1 MHAIVQH
8 ADKLYED
15 RKWHEALEYLEQ
27 YGETEELDLLWRLMR
42 INYRVGKHITP
53 DRKAAERMAAR
64 GMELSERALKISDK
78 HFLCQK
84 VRTAVSLAGQT
95 LTRGDIWPAR
105 LHRSLQA
112 ELVQESGSRDQVY
125 SRICNVRE
133 SALPTYPRITQWTAV
148 VLSWYAE
155 LQGQKK
161 RIEKSFE
168 VRDHLLVS

>member
-84 VRTAVSLAGQT
+84 VRTVVS
-95 LTRGDIWPAR
+95 RPN
-105 LHRSLQA
+105 SCNSM
-112 ELVQESGSRDQVY
+112 VSRDQVY
-125 SRICNVRE
+125 GECASH
-133 SALPTYPRITQWTAV
+133 LPSHCPV
-148 VLSWYAE
+148 DSDCS
-155 LQGQKK
+155 K
-161 RIEKSFE
+161 
-168 VRDHLLVS
+168 LVC

>member
-95 LTRGDIWPAR
+95 LTRG
-105 LHRSLQA
+105 
-112 ELVQESGSRDQVY
+112 ESGPRDYTAVSRLNSY
-125 SRICNVRE
+125 KSLVRE
-133 SALPTYPRITQWTAV
+133 TRSTVEYV
-148 VLSWYAE
+148 M
-155 LQGQKK
+155 
-161 RIEKSFE
+161 
-168 VRDHLLVS
+168 

>member
-1 MHAIVQH
+1 MQAIVQH
-8 ADKLYED
+8 ADKLYEE

-27 YGETEELDLLWRLMR
+27 YADTKELDLLWRLMR
-42 INYRVGKHITP
+42 INYRVGKHITA
-53 DRKAAERMAAR
+53 DRRAAERMAAR

-84 VRTAVSLAGQT
+84 VHG
-95 LTRGDIWPAR
+95 I
-105 LHRSLQA
+105 LQA
-112 ELVQESGSRDQVY
+112 KLPPCEAAGGAVENGMCGSV
-125 SRICNVRE
+125 
-133 SALPTYPRITQWTAV
+133 LPTCALITQWTAI